1 MQPLSGAAQF
11 GLAHVLDPDEA
22 IDQVAPAVG
31 SALVLTNRRLLVV
44 REGARFRPK
53 TGIRS
58 FAFDLDLRI
67 RLGPGRKR
75 VIIATSVE
83 TINVFVRVEQVAAAE
98 LLLAEVRRRIYRHDG
113 GVL

>member
-1 MQPLSGAAQF
+1 MQSLSGAAQF
-11 GLAHVLDPDEA
+11 GLAQVLDPEET

-31 SALVLTNRRLLVV
+31 SVLVLTNRRLLVV

-67 RLGPGRKR
+67 RLGPGRKG
-75 VIIATSVE
+75 VIIATPVE

-98 LLLAEVRRRIYRHDG
+98 LLLAEVRRRIYG
-113 GVL
+113 NPGATL